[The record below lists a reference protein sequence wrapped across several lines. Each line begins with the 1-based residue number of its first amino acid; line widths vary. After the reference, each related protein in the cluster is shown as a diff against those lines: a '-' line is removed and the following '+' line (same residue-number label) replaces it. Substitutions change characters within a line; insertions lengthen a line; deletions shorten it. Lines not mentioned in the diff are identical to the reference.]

1 MAGVVH
7 VGTLRGARGS
17 RAGVRHLH
25 PADGARA
32 KLRSV
37 GLNTVVGVPD
47 YRGVGRFAPSEELRG
62 LGPLRHGLRF
72 RGSLLTLE
80 RSPTRS

>member
-1 MAGVVH
+1 MARLVP
-7 VGTLRGARGS
+7 VGTLRGVRRARGAA
-17 RAGVRHLH
+17 RLLH
-25 PADGARA
+25 PADEARA

-47 YRGVGRFAPSEELRG
+47 YRGIGRFAPSEELRG

-80 RSPTRS
+80 RSLTRS

>member
-25 PADGARA
+25 PAYGARA

-37 GLNTVVGVPD
+37 GLNTVVGVPN
-47 YRGVGRFAPSEELRG
+47 YRGIGRFAPSEELRG